1 MQAKLMLRQMLISA
15 ALVGLLGVASLAA
28 PSYSKAD
35 EQMPATAEELEAK
48 IRIFK
53 SKANQ
58 YRQEA
63 EQNRATARRYRDA
76 RDSKGRKMPE
86 NNKIAA
92 NFDAMAN
99 HDDMLARDAEKI
111 AAFYERQLRLLQ
123 ESPAPAK

>member
-1 MQAKLMLRQMLISA
+1 MQVKLVLRQMLISA
-15 ALVGLLGVASLAA
+15 ALAGFLGVAGLAA
-28 PSYSKAD
+28 PSDSKAD

-48 IRIFK
+48 IRVFK

-63 EQNRATARRYRDA
+63 EQNRATARRYREA

-92 NFDAMAN
+92 NFEAMAN

-111 AAFYERQLRLLQ
+111 AALYERRLKVLQ
-123 ESPAPAK
+123 ESPPPAE